1 MIDMS
6 QPVAAANASMRLL
19 DQLQGLT
26 RIVFDL
32 DGTLYDTRDFEHP
45 ALGAVVT
52 WLEGRS
58 GKPLDGLL
66 EALLARRD
74 ADRHRPGLFDE
85 LLPKHGLPAAWGVEC
100 AARFHSY
107 SGAELA
113 DTASLRDELRM
124 LRARNCRLALVTNG
138 GAVLQQR
145 KLRLLEL
152 EEMFDVCIYCD
163 PGRPDRLKPATW
175 AWSELKSWRADWP
188 TGYVGDDPVDEQF
201 ALAGHA
207 RFVGFAFRNVRYGN

>member
-1 MIDMS
+1 MIDS
-6 QPVAAANASMRLL
+6 SPSVAPANASMQLL

-45 ALGAVVT
+45 ALSEVVS
-52 WLEGRS
+52 WLERRS
-58 GKPLDGLL
+58 SKPLDGLL
-66 EALLARRD
+66 GALRARRD

-85 LLPKHGLPAAWGVEC
+85 LLPKHGLPAAWGAEC
-100 AARFHSY
+100 AARFHAY

-113 DTASLRDELRM
+113 ETASLREELQM
-124 LRARNCRLALVTNG
+124 LRARDCRLALVTNG
-138 GAVLQQR
+138 SAELQRR

-152 EEMFDVCIYCD
+152 EELFDVCIYCD

-175 AWSELKSWRADWP
+175 AWSELQNWRGGSP

-207 RFVGFAFRNVRYGN
+207 RFIGFTFRNLRHGN

>member
-1 MIDMS
+1 MIDTS
-6 QPVAAANASMRLL
+6 PPVAAANASMQLL

-45 ALGAVVT
+45 ALSAVVS
-52 WLEGRS
+52 WLERRS
-58 GKPLDGLL
+58 GKALAGLL
-66 EALLARRD
+66 AALLARRD
-74 ADRHRPGLFDE
+74 TDRHRPGLFDE
-85 LLPKHGLPAAWGVEC
+85 LLPKHGLPAVWGAEC
-100 AARFHSY
+100 AVRFHSY

-113 DTASLRDELRM
+113 DAASLRGELRM
-124 LRARNCRLALVTNG
+124 LRERDCHLALVTNG
-138 GAVLQQR
+138 SEDLQRR
-145 KLRLLEL
+145 KLRLLDL

-175 AWSELKSWRADWP
+175 AWRELQRWRAGSP

-201 ALAGHA
+201 ALAGGA
-207 RFVGFAFRNVRYGN
+207 RFVGFAFRNLRYGN